1 MTTAEE
7 YFDLLPDKGA
17 GQLFYLTRK
26 NENEYILE
34 SVIIDT
40 TKRTETINRL
50 KRVMLQPNF
59 IAFPGTPEMYAFM
72 DETEEVGDS
81 KNKS

>member
-1 MTTAEE
+1 MTSAEE
-7 YFDLLPDKGA
+7 YYDLLPDKGS

-26 NENEYILE
+26 SENEYVLE

-40 TKRTETINRL
+40 SKRIETINRL

-59 IAFPGTPEMYAFM
+59 IAFPGTPEMQAFV
-72 DETEEVGDS
+72 DEVEEVGDS
-81 KNKS
+81 ENKS

>member
-1 MTTAEE
+1 MTTAED
-7 YFDLLPDKGA
+7 YFDMMPDRGA

-26 NENEYILE
+26 SESEFVLE

-40 TKRTETINRL
+40 GKRVETINRL

-72 DETEEVGDS
+72 DETEVGDS
-81 KNKS
+81 ENKS